1 MMRSSFSNIANLA
14 EVYSQQ
20 NDFNMRAARSHS
32 ASRVAGQKASRP
44 IRDVVAETRALV
56 VSGAGGLLDQRK
68 TLSRGDLILLA
79 VTTLLRPLLVVL
91 ALLVL
96 LLASQDGRKLETR
109 CMVFV
114 AQIGGGGLIKGVG
127 DVFLSPFADEDGGT
141 NAATCVKV
149 FCGVAHSQTPRN
161 SSSY

>member
-1 MMRSSFSNIANLA
+1 MMRSSFSNIVNLA
-14 EVYSQQ
+14 RVYLQQ

-109 CMVFV
+109 CIVFV
-114 AQIGGGGLIKGVG
+114 AQSGGGFIMGVG
-127 DVFLSPFADEDGGT
+127 DVFLSPFADEDGGM

-149 FCGVAHSQTPRN
+149 FCGVAHSQAPRN